1 MGLPVPVREIL
12 WHSYLA
18 DNKDSSEGLQ
28 LSATGSQKLSALTV
42 LAFQLKCEKHLT
54 SPDLTLRSS
63 ANEISGKVFDSSPC
77 YSLLFCLVGL
87 RTNFGHNQ
95 GHIIFP
101 FLDAC
106 PGSSCGSRRP

>member
-28 LSATGSQKLSALTV
+28 LSATGSQKLSALTA

-63 ANEISGKVFDSSPC
+63 ANEISGKVFDSSSC
-77 YSLLFCLVGL
+77 YSLFCLVGL